1 MSRSPLAAQAPVPD
15 VIRGKQR
22 PLHQDRRVQGH
33 SCITGAG
40 VKPVAV
46 TAGGDGGLECATGAQ
61 LDG

>member
-1 MSRSPLAAQAPVPD
+1 MPD
-15 VIRGKQR
+15 VIRVKQR